1 MSTFTEHDLE
11 HQRLKQQV
19 LVLEHLVLVLITALA
34 KQKCVQKG
42 VDDEPEAIESLA
54 RALLERGLRGL
65 KGLPPSGE
73 FHPAERAMLMDESSE
88 VFQDIEKHLEFI
100 LKGGF

>member
-1 MSTFTEHDLE
+1 MGAITEHDLE
-11 HQRLKQQV
+11 HQRLKHRT

-34 KQKCVQKG
+34 KQKCVEKG
-42 VDDEPEAIESLA
+42 VDEEPGAIGSLA
-54 RALLERGLRGL
+54 RVLLEKGLRSL
-65 KGLPPSGE
+65 RDLPPSGE

-88 VFQDIEKHLEFI
+88 VFQDLEQHLEFI